1 MRTNNNDVI
10 LQTVTKV
17 AVFIILTF
25 SIHLFMGGHHNPGGG
40 FVGGLAVVSAFTLL
54 LLAFDVKTVR
64 EGFNVNFETLAIV
77 GVLIAVCT
85 GMSSFIFNEPFL
97 NQTFGEIRLP
107 ILGKTEFATA
117 VIFDTGVSLA
127 VLGTAL
133 SIINTISEDICK
145 WKP

>member
-10 LQTVTKV
+10 LQTVTIV

-25 SIHLFMGGHHNPGGG
+25 SIHLFIGGHHNPGGG

-54 LLAFDVKTVR
+54 LLAFDVKTLR
-64 EGFNVNFETLAIV
+64 EGFPVNFEALAIV

-97 NQTFGEIRLP
+97 NQTFGEINLP

-145 WKP
+145 WRP